1 MLRQYSEILLRNWV
15 RLVCRAAPVALLVTF
30 TLAFFAMRYTADN
43 ISMNTD
49 TEDMLSAELVWRQ
62 LDQEYERLFPQY
74 DNNILIVLEAATPD
88 QAADAALLLYQR
100 LQADQDLFEF
110 VYYPSALSLFRESGL
125 LYLDRGALQ
134 DLSDNLAEVQPL
146 LARLARDPTLVG
158 LSQLL
163 GEALD
168 AAADGQQVAIEPVLS
183 RINAVLES
191 LRDGQPQRLSWQAL
205 MSADEQG
212 AGQKSIGPESIDS
225 PPYREFILTQ
235 PKLDYADFFPATPAI
250 EKIRQVYAELELA
263 ASPGAEL
270 RLSGATMLA
279 HEEMQSVMQG
289 TETAVLL
296 ALCLVAVIMLTG
308 LGSVKLALA
317 TVLSLLIGLIYTAA
331 FAILTVT
338 ELNLISVAFAV
349 LYIGLG
355 VDFAIHYCLRYRE
368 QLLHRQ
374 KKSDAILASPGEPYA
389 PVDGAGRHAA
399 LEQTSVNIGGSLFLC
414 AVSTAIGFFAFI
426 PTDYSGVAELGW
438 ISGVGMF
445 ISFLVTL
452 TVLPALLS
460 LLAYQPGASKPDPN
474 RPGLNKLR
482 AGGGAHPVERHAGK
496 ILGVTVFLALASAL
510 TLGNLRF
517 DHNPLNLHAQD
528 GGALTTYR
536 ELLADNDLTPWTAI
550 MIAADAAEADR
561 YRAAF
566 NRSDLIK
573 KVVTVADFIPAQ
585 QEDKLFLIDELNL
598 LLGDLTVAPPRPDT
612 QTDAARRAALHKLLE
627 KLAATGAND
636 PLRARLRDNLAA
648 LLQAQEQAASRGHGS
663 NRQDGRLAQR
673 GPPTELH
680 PGQEA
685 TTEHGNGDEL
695 AQLEQLLLA
704 SLPGRLD
711 ALAASLNAGYISL
724 DTLPEQFKRFW
735 VSADGKRRLE
745 IYPQQDLQDSQA
757 LTAFVRAVQAVS
769 PAVTGAP
776 VINLEASA
784 AVATAFKQAFGYAF
798 IAITLMLYLLLRH
811 KKDVLLV
818 LLPLLT
824 AALLTGAVSVLI
836 DLPLNFANVIALP
849 LLLGIGVDSGIHI
862 MHRFRTDLPDG
873 KNILATS
880 SARAVIV
887 SSLTTMGGVGNLALS
902 PHAGTASMGLLLTLG
917 IGITLVCMLLV
928 LPALLTFIATPHPSS
943 RA

>member
-49 TEDMLSAELVWRQ
+49 TEDMLSAELAWRQ

-88 QAADAALLLYQR
+88 QAADAARLLYQR

-212 AGQKSIGPESIDS
+212 ADQKSIGPESISPESIDS

-460 LLAYQPGASKPDPN
+460 LLAY
-474 RPGLNKLR
+474 RPGTDQPR
-482 AGGGAHPVERHAGK
+482 GGGGGVRLVTRHAGK
-496 ILGVTVFLALASAL
+496 ILGITVFLALASAL

-598 LLGDLTVAPPRPDT
+598 LLGDLTVAPPRADT

-711 ALAASLNAGYISL
+711 TLAASLNADYISL